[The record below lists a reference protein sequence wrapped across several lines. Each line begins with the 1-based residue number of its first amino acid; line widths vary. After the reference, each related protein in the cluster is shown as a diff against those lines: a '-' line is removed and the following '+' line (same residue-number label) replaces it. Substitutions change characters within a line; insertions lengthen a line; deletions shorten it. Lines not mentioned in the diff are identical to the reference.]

1 MQYKNVLLKYGD
13 GYKGWP
19 EEAPFDRVMVTAAP
33 EKIPQA
39 LLDQLRT
46 GGRMVVPIGKQH
58 GIQYLWVITKQKDG
72 TIVKDKVLPV
82 RFVPMV
88 KGE

>member
-1 MQYKNVLLKYGD
+1 MGYENVTVSDGD

-58 GIQYLWVITKQKDG
+58 GIQYLWFITKQKDG